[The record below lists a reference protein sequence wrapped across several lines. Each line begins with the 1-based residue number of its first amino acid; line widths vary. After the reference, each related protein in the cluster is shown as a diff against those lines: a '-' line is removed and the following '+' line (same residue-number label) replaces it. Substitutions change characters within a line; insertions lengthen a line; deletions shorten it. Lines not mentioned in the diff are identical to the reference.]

1 MICCSAIAIQFFLGV
16 CVRRKRLCKCLFFP
30 LFVGASEI
38 DWQSFLLVFHHS
50 LPMERVTKIGLIN
63 LKCRLLSSH
72 VSHWQNHVTIW
83 CRGRFRSPG
92 KLKLLY
98 LHYRN
103 TYDNLTW
110 QNGDLP
116 WGAPTYKVAWP
127 FDHMFLQDDETN
139 WNHCISNVTVPI
151 DTRLG
156 RMVIYLEGLIPIE
169 LPHTFV
175 TWPSKITGQ
184 TKTVISPLPQSL
196 WPLNLA
202 GWWLTMKGSHSFTH
216 GVTWAFY
223 LLVLLD
229 HVTN

>member
-1 MICCSAIAIQFFLGV
+1 MFACDAKGFANAC
-16 CVRRKRLCKCLFFP
+16 FFP
-30 LFVGASEI
+30 SLLVFQKQTDKA
-38 DWQSFLLVFHHS
+38 FLLVFRHS

-63 LKCRLLSSH
+63 LKYRLLSSH

-83 CRGRFRSPG
+83 SRGRFRSPD
-92 KLKLLY
+92 KLKLY

-110 QNGDLP
+110 QNGDPP

-127 FDHMFLQDDETN
+127 FDQVFLQDDETN

-156 RMVIYLEGLIPIE
+156 RMVIYLEGLLPKE
-169 LPHTFV
+169 LPDTFV
-175 TWPSKITGQ
+175 TWPSKITGL
-184 TKTVISPLPQSL
+184 TKTIISPLPQSL